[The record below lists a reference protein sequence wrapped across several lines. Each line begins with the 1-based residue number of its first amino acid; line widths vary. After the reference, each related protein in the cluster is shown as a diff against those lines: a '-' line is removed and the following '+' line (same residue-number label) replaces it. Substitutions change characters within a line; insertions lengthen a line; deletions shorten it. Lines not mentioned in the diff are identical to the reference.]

1 MNEHSTPAQ
10 HQEETRTK
18 DRLAVLIAETYSSG
32 IFYAEF
38 VREAKKRF
46 IIHVLRACNGNKFRA
61 SIELGMHRNT
71 LDRTIAELKLDQAE
85 WDPRRQLAGRF
96 PAMSSGARRAR
107 VA

>member
-10 HQEETRTK
+10 HQGIQTK
-18 DRLAVLIAETYSSG
+18 DTLAVLIAETYSSG
-32 IFYAEF
+32 IFYSEF
-38 VREAKKRF
+38 VRETKKRF
-46 IIHVLRACNGNKFRA
+46 IAHVLRACNGNQCRA
-61 SIELGMHRNT
+61 AIELGMHRNT
-71 LDRTIAELKLDQAE
+71 LSRTIAELNLRRDE